1 MSRPN
6 YGTERESRRPEPTPA
21 PARAVVDWVG
31 ICGVIFWLLAVV
43 AALFVGVLVGALY
56 VYLGLAALFGNTVL
70 AVAVTPV
77 AYLGTP
83 CVLGGL
89 TVWAGVVWWAGH
101 VADRN
106 RWHHR

>member
-21 PARAVVDWVG
+21 PTRAGVDWVG
-31 ICGVIFWLLAVV
+31 ICGVIFWSLAVV
-43 AALFVGVLVGALY
+43 AALFVGVLVGGFY
-56 VYLGLAALFGNTVL
+56 VYFGLAALFGDT
-70 AVAVTPV
+70 AFAAAVT
-77 AYLGTP
+77 YLATP
-83 CVLGGL
+83 GVLGGL
-89 TVWAGVVWWAGH
+89 TLWAGVVWWAGH